1 MFSNTISNGMKFI
14 SRWLVNYGLSRFM
27 SLSDFGIFSFISS
40 LANLFKSIMSFGGQL
55 FLIYKVSKEKELK
68 YYYYLKSAFLSV
80 VIAFSLTAVLLFLNL
95 FDQIIINTNHFLFAV
110 LLASFMVLIQNTY
123 SFFKGTGL
131 FDKEAKGYII
141 CLLFVIGLLLCLHFN
156 LLTPILINILGLV
169 LLMHIMLFVFSSFQ
183 LYKYYKAD
191 ETDEEIEGLK
201 KNMKAFIRERAPYG
215 FHELQSALYLN
226 AIIIIM
232 GFLVSDE
239 DLAIYRSIQIIIVP
253 ISIFPMIFSQV
264 LLKQLS
270 ENIENRLYFKQL
282 FRKFLF
288 IALMTGIL
296 LFVLFY
302 FQGDRIVNL
311 FYGNK
316 FIEFDSI
323 NELLLIFASTYLFRF
338 ISANYGVLITAK
350 DKQKIRVYATGALIV
365 VTIVST
371 ILLTKSM
378 GIIGAAYANAISYLF
393 IMLVYVVYSEINLLR
408 N

>member
-1 MFSNTISNGMKFI
+1 
-14 SRWLVNYGLSRFM
+14 
-27 SLSDFGIFSFISS
+27 
-40 LANLFKSIMSFGGQL
+40 
-55 FLIYKVSKEKELK
+55 
-68 YYYYLKSAFLSV
+68 
-80 VIAFSLTAVLLFLNL
+80 
-95 FDQIIINTNHFLFAV
+95 
-110 LLASFMVLIQNTY
+110 MVLIQNTY

-141 CLLFVIGLLLCLHFN
+141 YLLLVVCLLLCLNFN
-156 LLTPILINILGLV
+156 LLAPMLVNIIGLV
-169 LLMHIMLFVFSSFQ
+169 LLMHFILFVFSSFQ
-183 LYKYYKAD
+183 LYKYYKEDEAD
-191 ETDEEIEGLK
+191 KEIENLK
-201 KNMKAFIRERAPYG
+201 KNMKSFIKERAPYG

-232 GFLVSDE
+232 GFLVKDE

-253 ISIFPMIFSQV
+253 VSIFPMIFSQV

-270 ENIENRLYFKQL
+270 ENIENREYFNQL
-282 FRKFLF
+282 FRKFLLV
-288 IALMTGIL
+288 ALFTGFM
-296 LFVLFY
+296 LFMLFY
-302 FQGDRIVNL
+302 FQGDLIVKM

-316 FIEFDSI
+316 FIDLDYI

-338 ISANYGVLITAK
+338 VSANYGVLITAR
-350 DKQKIRVYATGALIV
+350 DKQNIRVYATGALIV

-393 IMLVYVVYSEINLLR
+393 IMLVYVIYSEINLLR